1 MIEQNNIEKMISYL
15 NSHEDEMSLHT
26 LNLVISRIEPL
37 LKAGLV
43 LDSVVVDFQQKR
55 DALKEK
61 IGSFQ

>member
-1 MIEQNNIEKMISYL
+1 MKEQNNIEKMINYL
-15 NSHEDEMSLHT
+15 NSHEDETSLHIV
-26 LNLVISRIEPL
+26 NLAISRIEPL
-37 LKAGLV
+37 SKAGLV

>member
-1 MIEQNNIEKMISYL
+1 MKEQNNIKKIISYL

-26 LNLVISRIEPL
+26 VNLVISRIEPL

-43 LDSVVVDFQQKR
+43 PDSVVVDFQQKR